1 MGKLDNIQEG
11 FYYTDGAN
19 LLEITALMPSRP
31 DTFLALSDSGE
42 EVRIKRDKL
51 YRIKLDE
58 DWLNKLNMILNR
70 EIYKDDEVS
79 VSLKKSGASYHL
91 EINNLKEGV
100 LKRKMAL
107 TVDELQNQVAKFTG
121 SVPRIKK

>member
-11 FYYTDGAN
+11 LYYTDGAN

-79 VSLKKSGASYHL
+79 VLLKKSGASYHL